1 MAYVENLNAS
11 PVGLNIFKS
20 FNYYKSFIPEEQHFL
35 AKFHSLL
42 YHLFFGKIKLYDWI
56 LLEDFGPT
64 ALFEELIYY
73 PIYYPIYQKDIW
85 ESKKT
90 IQKNAST
97 ILDKF
102 ILDIDNNNIPEPF
115 FVWLHVMPP
124 HEPYL
129 PPEPFMGMFDSS
141 SELRTLDGQFQYR
154 RMASE
159 NIQKFGQF
167 TRDDLKLLD
176 TYRARY
182 DENILYAD
190 KEFEDFI
197 NQLLKRNKLNN
208 TVVVLSAD
216 HGESF
221 EHNQLGHGEIL
232 YEQVMSI
239 PLIIKYPNQTEGR
252 IIDDII
258 EQIDI
263 PATILDIADISL
275 PLWMEGRSLVPLMYN
290 KKLLPKPAFSMHL
303 EANRRRGHQIEKGV
317 FAVWEGNFKLIHDL
331 EKKESL
337 LFNLK
342 KDPEEQ
348 DNLINKES
356 EVGGHLLELIL
367 DNLKIANE
375 KILKG
380 R

>member
-1 MAYVENLNAS
+1 
-11 PVGLNIFKS
+11 
-20 FNYYKSFIPEEQHFL
+20 
-35 AKFHSLL
+35 
-42 YHLFFGKIKLYDWI
+42 
-56 LLEDFGPT
+56 
-64 ALFEELIYY
+64 
-73 PIYYPIYQKDIW
+73 
-85 ESKKT
+85 
-90 IQKNAST
+90 
-97 ILDKF
+97 
-102 ILDIDNNNIPEPF
+102 
-115 FVWLHVMPP
+115 
-124 HEPYL
+124 
-129 PPEPFMGMFDSS
+129 
-141 SELRTLDGQFQYR
+141 
-154 RMASE
+154 
-159 NIQKFGQF
+159 
-167 TRDDLKLLD
+167 
-176 TYRARY
+176 
-182 DENILYAD
+182 
-190 KEFEDFI
+190 
-197 NQLLKRNKLNN
+197 
-208 TVVVLSAD
+208 
-216 HGESF
+216 
-221 EHNQLGHGEIL
+221 
-232 YEQVMSI
+232 MSI